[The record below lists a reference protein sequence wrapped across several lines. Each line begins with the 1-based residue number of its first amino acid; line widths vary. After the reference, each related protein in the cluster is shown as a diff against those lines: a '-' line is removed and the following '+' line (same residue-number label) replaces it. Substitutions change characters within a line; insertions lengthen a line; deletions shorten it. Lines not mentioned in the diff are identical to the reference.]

1 MRSRAF
7 LLVCATLVAL
17 FGTAGALYAYDATRD
32 DLIAE
37 GITIGG
43 VEVGGLRAYEARQR
57 LGHELLDPLSRPVR
71 LRHGKRTFTLTA
83 EQARLGVDV
92 EGSVEAALARSRE
105 GNMVTRSLRAVTGEG
120 VRSDVEVRITH
131 DRSAVRRLVAR
142 IARKLHRDARDAD
155 IELSASGVSTTKSRT
170 GREVLADRLRRDV
183 TAALTSRGA
192 ERTVKVRTR
201 KVEPEV
207 TTDQLADRY
216 PAILIVNRSTFKLSL
231 YKNLKHHKTYTVA
244 VGKAGMD
251 TPAGRYTIQNK
262 AENPAWN
269 VPNSDW
275 AGDLAG
281 QVIPPDDPRNPL
293 KARWMGIYNGAGIHG
308 TDSIG
313 SLGTAA
319 SHGCV
324 RMAVP
329 DVIELYEQ
337 VPVSSPVLIV

>member
-7 LLVCATLVAL
+7 LFVCATLLVL
-17 FGTAGALYAYDATRD
+17 FGSAGALYAYDATRD
-32 DLIAE
+32 DLIAD
-37 GITIGG
+37 GITVGG
-43 VEVGGLRAYEARQR
+43 VEVGGLRAYQARQVLSR
-57 LGHELLDPLSRPVR
+57 ELLDPLNEPVR

-83 EQARLGVDV
+83 EQARIGVDL
-92 EGSVEAALARSRE
+92 EGSVEAALERSRE
-105 GNMVTRSLRAVTGEG
+105 GNMFTRSLRALSGDATPA
-120 VRSDVEVRITH
+120 DVEVRITH

-142 IARKLHRDARDAD
+142 VSRNLNRDARDAD
-155 IELSASGVSTTKSRT
+155 VELTAAGVSTTKSQT
-170 GREVLADRLRRDV
+170 GREVLAGRLRRDV
-183 TAALTSRGA
+183 TAALTSHGGK
-192 ERTVKVRTR
+192 RTVKVRTR
-201 KVEPEV
+201 EVEPKV
-207 TTDQLADRY
+207 TTDQLAERY
-216 PAILIVNRSTFKLSL
+216 PAIIIVNRSTFKLSL

-281 QVIPPDDPRNPL
+281 KVIAPDDPRNPL

-329 DVIELYEQ
+329 DVIELYDQ